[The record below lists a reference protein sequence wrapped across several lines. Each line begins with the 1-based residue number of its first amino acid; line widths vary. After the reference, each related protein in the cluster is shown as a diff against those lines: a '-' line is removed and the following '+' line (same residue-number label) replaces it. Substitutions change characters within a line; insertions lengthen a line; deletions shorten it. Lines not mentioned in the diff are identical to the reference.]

1 MTLPSKSHNTELS
14 FTSDQVEAFWS
25 RIASSSYEKSNKE
38 FDKAHVQRFEISI
51 HRLDLPEDGRLLNLW
66 SRQGEAIPYIRER
79 FPEAELINSEISSV
93 MLKQARNRFPN
104 EIFVECDLQDIDY
117 PDDYFDGILSLEM
130 LEHSPSPQ
138 RILEQMFRVLKPG
151 GQLILTCPTKVSEIH
166 LWIADHF
173 FGNHG
178 EGPHRFPSIGRV
190 KKMMSKAGFKLSY
203 HKSTLFVPLEL
214 GVISGLNGLFE
225 KIFQWHPIDEF
236 GIRQLYEAHK
246 IAST

>member
-117 PDDYFDGILSLEM
+117 PDDYFDSILSLEV
-130 LEHSPSPQ
+130 LGHSPSP
-138 RILEQMFRVLKPG
+138 
-151 GQLILTCPTKVSEIH
+151 
-166 LWIADHF
+166 
-173 FGNHG
+173 
-178 EGPHRFPSIGRV
+178 
-190 KKMMSKAGFKLSY
+190 
-203 HKSTLFVPLEL
+203 
-214 GVISGLNGLFE
+214 
-225 KIFQWHPIDEF
+225 
-236 GIRQLYEAHK
+236 
-246 IAST
+246 